1 MNISNALQTGLI
13 GLNRNLDNN
22 LKASGDQQG
31 TGQVAVAELASGRD
45 VDNAV
50 QQTTVTPTTEAATT
64 KVVTDASEVLG
75 TNIDVRA

>member
-22 LKASGDQQG
+22 LKAAGDQQG
-31 TGQVAVAELASGRD
+31 TGQVAVAEMASGRE
-45 VDNAV
+45 VDNALK
-50 QQTTVTPTTEAATT
+50 QTTIDPAAQAATT

-75 TNIDVRA
+75 TNIDVHA